1 MCRREFWSMGE
12 SQLFWLGHV
21 GLEMPWMDIQLE
33 INVGSNISLE
43 SVERLGQSWIRLP
56 GRKCR

>member
-1 MCRREFWSMGE
+1 MGE

-21 GLEMPWMDIQLE
+21 DLEMPWMDIQLE

>member
-1 MCRREFWSMGE
+1 MGE

-33 INVGSNISLE
+33 INLGSNISLE
-43 SVERLGQSWIRLP
+43 SAERLGQSWIRLP